1 MNSTTDTLTE
11 NLHWYALHTHPK
23 QEIRADENLRSW
35 NVETFTPK
43 LRTRRSNPNG
53 RTPMCFTKPL
63 FPRYIF
69 ARFRAAEY
77 LHKVRFTRGVA
88 SVVSIGNIPTPIDDQ
103 VIEIIKSRSDA
114 DSIVEIGDGLTVG
127 SEVVVSEGPLK
138 GLTGIFEK
146 NMKDSDRVMILLNT
160 VSYQSH
166 IVVER
171 QLLRKAGT
179 LDWSDAA

>member
-1 MNSTTDTLTE
+1 MNSITELLPE

-23 QEIRADENLRSW
+23 QEVRADENLRSW

-43 LRTRRSNPNG
+43 LRTRRSNPAG
-53 RTPMCFTKPL
+53 RTPITFTKPL

-69 ARFRAAEY
+69 ARFKATEY

-88 SVVSIGNIPTPIDDQ
+88 SVVGIGNIPTPIDDQ
-103 VIEIIKSRSDA
+103 VIEIIKSRTDA
-114 DSIVEIGDGLTVG
+114 DSIVKIGDGLTVG
-127 SEVVVSEGPLK
+127 SEVVICEGPLK
-138 GLTGIFEK
+138 GLTGIFERK
-146 NMKDSDRVMILLNT
+146 MKDSDRVMILLNT

-171 QLLRKAGT
+171 QALRKTGT
-179 LDWSDAA
+179 AD

>member
-1 MNSTTDTLTE
+1 MNSTTETLTD

-23 QEIRADENLRSW
+23 QELRADENLRSW

-53 RTPMCFTKPL
+53 RTPIHFTKPL

-103 VIEIIKSRSDA
+103 VIEIIRSQSDA
-114 DSIVEIGDGLTVG
+114 DSIVKLNDEFKVG
-127 SEVVVSEGPLK
+127 SEVVICEGPLK

-171 QLLRKAGT
+171 QALRER
-179 LDWSDAA
+179 AA

>member
-1 MNSTTDTLTE
+1 MNSITELLPE

-23 QEIRADENLRSW
+23 QEVRADENLRSW

-43 LRTRRSNPNG
+43 LRTRRSNPAG
-53 RTPMCFTKPL
+53 RTPITFTKPL

-69 ARFRAAEY
+69 ARFKATEY

-88 SVVSIGNIPTPIDDQ
+88 SVVGIGNIPTPIDDQ
-103 VIEIIKSRSDA
+103 VIEIIKSRTDA
-114 DSIVEIGDGLTVG
+114 DSIVKIGDGLTVG
-127 SEVVVSEGPLK
+127 SEVVICEGPLK
-138 GLTGIFEK
+138 GLTGIFERK
-146 NMKDSDRVMILLNT
+146 MKDSDRVMILLNT

-171 QLLRKAGT
+171 QALRKTGT
-179 LDWSDAA
+179 AVD

>member
-1 MNSTTDTLTE
+1 M
-11 NLHWYALHTHPK
+11 
-23 QEIRADENLRSW
+23 
-35 NVETFTPK
+35 
-43 LRTRRSNPNG
+43 
-53 RTPMCFTKPL
+53 

-88 SVVSIGNIPTPIDDQ
+88 SVVGIGNIPTPIDDQ

-114 DSIVEIGDGLTVG
+114 DSIVRLGDGLKVG
-127 SEVVVSEGPLK
+127 SSVVICEGPLK
-138 GLTGIFEK
+138 GLSGIFER
-146 NMKDSDRVMILLNT
+146 NLKDSDRVMILLNT

-171 QLLRKAGT
+171 QVLRESRPA
-179 LDWSDAA
+179 

>member
-1 MNSTTDTLTE
+1 MNTTTTELLPE

-23 QEIRADENLRSW
+23 QESRADENLRSW
-35 NVETFTPK
+35 NVETFSPK
-43 LRTRRSNPNG
+43 LKTRRSNPNG
-53 RTPMCFTKPL
+53 RTPISFTKPL

-88 SVVSIGNIPTPIDDQ
+88 SVVGIGNIPTPIDDQ
-103 VIEIIKSRSDA
+103 VIEIIKAQTDG
-114 DSIVEIGDGLTVG
+114 DSIVKLGDGFKVG
-127 SEVVVSEGPLK
+127 SKVVICEGPLK
-138 GLTGIFEK
+138 GLTGIFER

-171 QLLRKAGT
+171 QALRER
-179 LDWSDAA
+179 